1 MSENQIPATYYK
13 RAAEIMSEI
22 PDVDFMNIVSVLY
35 ANDIYAKRQNELLS
49 SISEPEPVSEKEH
62 EPTENKRLHRKRP
75 VRAVID
81 GKQYV
86 APSRYD
92 LLLQLGISECYYE
105 LYHAGRKQT
114 TLHEEA
120 ERFARKLKNML
131 GVTVTEYMSYGF
143 DGKFYRVVLNNGIF
157 SYEEEM
163 K

>member
-1 MSENQIPATYYK
+1 MSEL
-13 RAAEIMSEI
+13 

-35 ANDIYAKRQNELLS
+35 AHDLYAKRQNELLS
-49 SISEPEPVSEKEH
+49 SISEPEPVAKKEH
-62 EPTENKRLHRKRP
+62 EPTKNKRLRRKHT

-81 GKQYV
+81 CKQYV

-114 TLHEEA
+114 TLREEA
-120 ERFARKLKNML
+120 ERFARKLKELLN
-131 GVTVTEYMSYGF
+131 VTVTDYMSYGF
-143 DGKFYRVVLNNGIF
+143 DGKFYRVVLKDGIF
-157 SYEEEM
+157 QYEEEV